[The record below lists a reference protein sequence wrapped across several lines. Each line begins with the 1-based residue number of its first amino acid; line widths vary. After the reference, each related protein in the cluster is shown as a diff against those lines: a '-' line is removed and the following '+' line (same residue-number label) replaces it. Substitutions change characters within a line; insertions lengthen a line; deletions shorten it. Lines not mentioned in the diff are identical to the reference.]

1 MKIRPPKKGRPVLG
15 CPAPGRWRPP
25 DCGTLARS
33 TRLAL
38 LLAGFGRV
46 QYIDAMASTIRIRAA
61 WDDEAGVWF
70 VEESDVFGVN
80 AEAAMEEL
88 RDKLPNVIADVLAD
102 NDPSRLRHD
111 LTVEIIARFQT
122 RIPATDA
129 A

>member
-1 MKIRPPKKGRPVLG
+1 
-15 CPAPGRWRPP
+15 
-25 DCGTLARS
+25 
-33 TRLAL
+33 
-38 LLAGFGRV
+38 
-46 QYIDAMASTIRIRAA
+46 MASTIRIRAA